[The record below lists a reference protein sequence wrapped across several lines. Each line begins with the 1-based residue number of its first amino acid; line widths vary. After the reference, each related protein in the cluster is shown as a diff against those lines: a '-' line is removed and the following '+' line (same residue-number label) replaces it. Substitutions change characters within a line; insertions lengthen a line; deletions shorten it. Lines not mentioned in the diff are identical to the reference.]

1 MSKFIT
7 IVSLFFLYACGGAIE
22 GPSTETEVSPLE
34 TAPFCDSAG
43 WTIHAVQP
51 GQCMVAWS
59 KGNNVPT
66 WQESLAADCQAVR
79 VCGLERAQN
88 VHVDSTPYDYG
99 CNHFAQT
106 GHVVLATTDVV
117 EVAIRIDDES
127 LGFVEFYDIG
137 TPECDLVE
145 QTVTKGGRNGHSD
158 GY

>member
-1 MSKFIT
+1 MFKFAIL
-7 IVSLFFLYACGGAIE
+7 VSIAALATACVGVE
-22 GPSTETEVSPLE
+22 YTDQDPNPLE
-34 TAPFCDSAG
+34 RAPFCDGAG
-43 WTIHAVQP
+43 WVIHEVQP

-66 WQESLAADCQAVR
+66 WQESLASDCQAAHI
-79 VCGLERAQN
+79 CGLERAQN
-88 VHVDSTPYDYG
+88 VHVDQTPYANG

-106 GHVVLATTDVV
+106 GQVAIATTDVV
-117 EVAIRIDDES
+117 AIAIRIDDAS

-145 QTVTKGGRNGHSD
+145 QTVTKGGRNGYCD